1 MIKQYMVLRVSAD
14 SSPQHWVPVAGICA
28 DGDTVEQIKMKCI
41 RHWLGDPE
49 PLLGDDL
56 GPARN
61 VYACVLADDG
71 SGCVFTLRLRE
82 RPYNSIRLGEWRTIR
97 TVAIVPMILPNLPVA
112 IYREE

>member
-1 MIKQYMVLRVSAD
+1 MIKQYIVLRVSTD
-14 SSPQHWVPVAGICA
+14 NSTPHWLPVAGICT

-41 RHWLGDPE
+41 RHWLGDPGPE
-49 PLLGDDL
+49 GDLLDSS
-56 GPARN
+56 RR

-82 RPYNSIRLGEWRTIR
+82 RPHNSIQLGEWRTIR

-112 IYREE
+112 IYGEE